1 MEDRNL
7 EVIWLQLRPEWLPR
21 TIPVI
26 MLGLVYHPPC
36 KNNKQGVDEMIT
48 HLVTTVDSIHNH
60 QPQAGILICGDLN
73 GLPLRRLQTAHPT
86 LRQVVKQPTRG
97 SAILDVVITNISQHY
112 CTPRV
117 IPPVG
122 SSDHSC
128 VVLQPEK
135 PLQLQSKHSV
145 KCLHRVVT
153 NTRKVDFA
161 LALARTEWTAVTD
174 APSVERKVSTFY
186 SIISALIERYFPVR
200 VKTVPKNN
208 KPWMTDRV
216 KRAIVQRQTEFQRHG
231 KSPTWRRLRNKVKT
245 VIRQAKN
252 WHYRNCI
259 QQLRQENPRKWWA
272 CINKELGRTCERPR
286 PNTTGTQSAAEV
298 AENTNTHFSKS
309 WCQGEQ
315 LSFFP
320 LPRGATC
327 VDLCSIGEVKAL
339 LKSINPRKASGP
351 DDLPSWILK
360 EHAEDL
366 APIIT
371 HLFNESYE
379 SGTVPLIWKSANVAP
394 VPKSAEATEVCDM
407 RPISLLPVLAKLMER
422 CILTRLLP
430 YLRAVI
436 KDQYAYMRGSSTT
449 IALVRMVQTWL
460 TALDA
465 KKPTLVRALFADMSK
480 AFDRVDHAILLQHV
494 IDIQAS
500 PHMVTWIH
508 SYLSG
513 RRQRVVVNG
522 VASSWKEP
530 TSGVPQGGVLSPYL
544 FLLFMASRT
553 TVYPDTMNVGY
564 ADDVSMSR
572 TILVRQADEDNTL
585 KEETSHLDS
594 WANTNNML
602 LNGKKSQM
610 LQICLCRSVPSPP
623 RLTLG
628 GACVPWVDSAKGLGF
643 ILDKN

>member
-1 MEDRNL
+1 MAGNICSGGET
-7 EVIWLQLRPEWLPR
+7 ERP
-21 TIPVI
+21 
-26 MLGLVYHPPC
+26 
-36 KNNKQGVDEMIT
+36 K
-48 HLVTTVDSIHNH
+48 
-60 QPQAGILICGDLN
+60 
-73 GLPLRRLQTAHPT
+73 
-86 LRQVVKQPTRG
+86 
-97 SAILDVVITNISQHY
+97 
-112 CTPRV
+112 
-117 IPPVG
+117 
-122 SSDHSC
+122 
-128 VVLQPEK
+128 PEK
-135 PLQLQSKHSV
+135 PLQLQSKHTV

-186 SIISALIERYFPVR
+186 SIISALIE
-200 VKTVPKNN
+200 
-208 KPWMTDRV
+208 RV

-315 LSFFP
+315 LSLFP

-422 CILTRLLP
+422 CILKRLLP
-430 YLRAVI
+430 SLRAVI
-436 KDQYAYMRGSSTT
+436 KDQCAYMRGSSTT

-500 PHMVTWIH
+500 PHM
-508 SYLSG
+508 LSG
-513 RRQRVVVNG
+513 SRAAGAAKPHGIGVRVTAAARSRPG
-522 VASSWKEP
+522 IQP
-530 TSGVPQGGVLSPYL
+530 TVLYTMKGPHKYYL
-544 FLLFMASRT
+544 YGALPG
-553 TVYPDTMNVGY
+553 TVYLVLDT
-564 ADDVSMSR
+564 R
-572 TILVRQADEDNTL
+572 
-585 KEETSHLDS
+585 
-594 WANTNNML
+594 
-602 LNGKKSQM
+602 
-610 LQICLCRSVPSPP
+610 
-623 RLTLG
+623 
-628 GACVPWVDSAKGLGF
+628 
-643 ILDKN
+643 

>member
-1 MEDRNL
+1 
-7 EVIWLQLRPEWLPR
+7 
-21 TIPVI
+21 

-36 KNNKQGVDEMIT
+36 KNNKQGVNEMIT

-73 GLPLRRLQTAHPT
+73 GLPLRRLQAAHPT

-135 PLQLQSKHSV
+135 PLQLQSKHTV

-174 APSVERKVSTFY
+174 APSVERKASTFY
-186 SIISALIERYFPVR
+186 SIISALIDRHFPVR

-231 KSPTWRRLRNKVKT
+231 KSPTWKRLRNKVKT

-252 WHYRNCI
+252 WHYCNCI
-259 QQLRQENPRKWWA
+259 QQLRHENPRKWWA

-286 PNTTGTQSAAEV
+286 PNATGTQSAAEV

-315 LSFFP
+315 LSLFP

-394 VPKSAEATEVCDM
+394 VPKSAEAIEVCDM
-407 RPISLLPVLAKLMER
+407 MPISLLPVLAKLMER
-422 CILTRLLP
+422 CILKRLLP
-430 YLRAVI
+430 SLRAVI

-494 IDIQAS
+494 IDIQAMPKNS
-500 PHMVTWIH
+500 YSSNWI
-508 SYLSG
+508 
-513 RRQRVVVNG
+513 
-522 VASSWKEP
+522 
-530 TSGVPQGGVLSPYL
+530 
-544 FLLFMASRT
+544 
-553 TVYPDTMNVGY
+553 
-564 ADDVSMSR
+564 
-572 TILVRQADEDNTL
+572 
-585 KEETSHLDS
+585 
-594 WANTNNML
+594 
-602 LNGKKSQM
+602 
-610 LQICLCRSVPSPP
+610 
-623 RLTLG
+623 
-628 GACVPWVDSAKGLGF
+628 
-643 ILDKN
+643 